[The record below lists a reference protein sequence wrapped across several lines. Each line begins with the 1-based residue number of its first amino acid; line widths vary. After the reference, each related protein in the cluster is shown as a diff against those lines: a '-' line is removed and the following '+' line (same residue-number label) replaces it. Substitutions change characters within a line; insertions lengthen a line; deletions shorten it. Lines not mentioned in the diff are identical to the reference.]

1 MMRSRGTVSSV
12 RQPSAWLIA
21 GGGLALYGALV
32 FALVVVGAWP
42 RLPLPWWVAQAAPPI
57 VYGVL
62 VRLCVRRVPASR
74 WIAATVSLWVIHV
87 ALGVLTG
94 AAAARFGSSAVDF
107 GGAGAFPP
115 PLPALFWVPLLLV
128 PLRDAIGGG
137 GRMRRG
143 LRARDG
149 ERGVT
154 HDGRPLAPVPARPA
168 AVGATRPAVVTAASA
183 GAPSSASVMTGAGVT
198 PRALREAR
206 AHPVTL
212 DRGGPAG
219 ERAAPRHAAPDAVG
233 VGAAVE
239 PPPHRLLDEMLA
251 SETSAAVVRV
261 SFDRIAGQLPAGAFH
276 LPLDRLAASL
286 PEPGYLLI
294 PQRLV
299 LAQLAEGLVR
309 AGWEVVG
316 KQFPRHVLAMTDEE
330 LTRQLPDGQLVLPLD
345 ELVPQLPL
353 ELFVP
358 AGPVVDIEGI
368 ESFPAP
374 FQPALAEEG
383 VEEPAGAFAL
393 DPPPVAETQS
403 ASGPPGPRAG
413 CSVDEEPETPREQEI
428 PELEDVELD
437 PALTGMVEVE
447 AGDPSGVPPGWE
459 SVTATTPPPAAL
471 PQPSVTEPEQSPDEI
486 AMLRRV
492 AALLAPLKALDVRVE
507 SVGGVKLFTV
517 SSLGPCAGQ
526 AVAAA
531 RLVLPL
537 LAEGHAPWAV
547 EQMTLRGP
555 DAAVVLTPLGPV
567 GQSGSVLVSAVPR
580 GGTLALLEILCLRA
594 VAGCASDVSPRVGP
608 DPAVER
614 QEPDLLD
621 SEPPTRVHQIAATLG
636 AIGPV
641 IAGALRDGEGER
653 DLYLFLPAGTDVR
666 MVGSFAAELD
676 RAMRKAADSGHRFHT
691 AVLRCGTRRLIIRR
705 EDAATERSRIV
716 VAGGETERPG
726 LAYRQVEAAAL
737 ILGAR

>member
-1 MMRSRGTVSSV
+1 
-12 RQPSAWLIA
+12 
-21 GGGLALYGALV
+21 
-32 FALVVVGAWP
+32 
-42 RLPLPWWVAQAAPPI
+42 
-57 VYGVL
+57 
-62 VRLCVRRVPASR
+62 
-74 WIAATVSLWVIHV
+74 
-87 ALGVLTG
+87 
-94 AAAARFGSSAVDF
+94 
-107 GGAGAFPP
+107 
-115 PLPALFWVPLLLV
+115 
-128 PLRDAIGGG
+128 
-137 GRMRRG
+137 
-143 LRARDG
+143 
-149 ERGVT
+149 
-154 HDGRPLAPVPARPA
+154 
-168 AVGATRPAVVTAASA
+168 
-183 GAPSSASVMTGAGVT
+183 
-198 PRALREAR
+198 
-206 AHPVTL
+206 
-212 DRGGPAG
+212 
-219 ERAAPRHAAPDAVG
+219 
-233 VGAAVE
+233 
-239 PPPHRLLDEMLA
+239 
-251 SETSAAVVRV
+251 
-261 SFDRIAGQLPAGAFH
+261 
-276 LPLDRLAASL
+276 
-286 PEPGYLLI
+286 
-294 PQRLV
+294 
-299 LAQLAEGLVR
+299 
-309 AGWEVVG
+309 
-316 KQFPRHVLAMTDEE
+316 
-330 LTRQLPDGQLVLPLD
+330 
-345 ELVPQLPL
+345 VPQLPL

-374 FQPALAEEG
+374 FQPALPEEG

-393 DPPPVAETQS
+393 DPPLVAEAQI
-403 ASGPPGPRAG
+403 ASGPPGRRAG
-413 CSVDEEPETPREQEI
+413 WSVDEEPETPREHPEL

-437 PALTGMVEVE
+437 PALTGTAEVEPDSTPMIETELRPLDGPPIDSQASEAPARAGWLLDEEPETAREHPEIAELEDIEVDPALTGMVEVE
-447 AGDPSGVPPGWE
+447 AGDSSDVPPGWE
-459 SVTATTPPPAAL
+459 SVVATTPPPAAL
-471 PQPSVTEPEQSPDEI
+471 PQPIVTEPEQSPDEI
-486 AMLRRV
+486 ATLRKV

-555 DAAVVLTPLGPV
+555 DAAVILTPLGPV
-567 GQSGSVLVSAVPR
+567 GQSGSVLVSAVPP
-580 GGTLALLEILCLRA
+580 GGALALLEILCLRA
-594 VAGCASDVSPRVGP
+594 AAGCASDVSPRVGP

-641 IAGALRDGEGER
+641 MAGALRDGEGER